1 MAVTKG
7 AVARVTGGRLA
18 AWGGASLGFVMG
30 TLGWYFVRRFGADQF
45 TATSLSVTIGVL
57 LGGVVAA
64 YLDRA
69 AADDKGRWWYPIGLL
84 LATFAYPFMSGFL
97 GAPQR

>member
-7 AVARVTGGRLA
+7 AVPRITGGRLA

-45 TATSLSVTIGVL
+45 TATSLSVTIGRSRPY
-57 LGGVVAA
+57 AA
-64 YLDRA
+64 RSLRLWIAGSRSTRFPSLFYA
-69 AADDKGRWWYPIGLL
+69 QA
-84 LATFAYPFMSGFL
+84 
-97 GAPQR
+97 GACSVTLR